1 MMSRIFL
8 FSALIFPIPLFASA
22 TEAITETTLF
32 ILSSYSLASA
42 LIVGIATSVLVAI
55 NARKMKGGIFGQVLE
70 YFSVGMF
77 IVLLGFVAG
86 EFSFGILS
94 NSVIAGAIHDVLY
107 IIGYVIMAIA
117 AQKLLTAIKGDS
129 GI

>member
-1 MMSRIFL
+1 
-8 FSALIFPIPLFASA
+8 LFASA